1 VKIKLYGTRG
11 SIAAPL
17 RNSAYSEKLHAVLK
31 LALGKQFQTEDDI
44 QNFYQSLPEHLK
56 YTAGGD
62 TTCIS
67 VTSSDG
73 KVFMVD
79 CGTGGRVMG
88 DELMVTDLGKGK
100 GELEL
105 FFTHTHWDHIQGLP
119 FFKPVYIPG
128 NKINFYSPYSD
139 LEDRLIK
146 QQVKEFFPMPFHG
159 TASTKSFRTIKRGEP
174 IQFGNMTIDFYPLKH
189 PGGSYA
195 YKFTENGKSFIFA
208 TDAEFTGDD
217 MDLIKSMGSF
227 FNDADM
233 LVLDSQYT
241 LDESFA
247 KFDWGHTSYTM
258 AVNCANNWNIKT
270 LVLTHHE
277 PAYNDEKVFDIFEEA
292 KLHKSYMNG
301 NPAEIVLAREG
312 LVLEI

>member
-1 VKIKLYGTRG
+1 MKIKLYGTRG

-17 RNSAYSEKLHAVLK
+17 TNKGYEEKVLDILRLYQEKPVKSSE
-31 LALGKQFQTEDDI
+31 EI
-44 QNFYQSLPEHLK
+44 QSFFDSLPLHLR

-62 TTCIS
+62 TTCIAVYS
-67 VTSSDG
+67 ESG
-73 KVFMVD
+73 KLFMVD
-79 CGTGGRVMG
+79 CGTGGRNLG
-88 DELMVTDLGKGK
+88 DDLMRTEFGKGK

-128 NKINFYSPYSD
+128 NQIRFHSPYPD
-139 LEDRLIK
+139 LEQRLIS
-146 QQVKEFFPMPFHG
+146 QQMKEFFPMPFHG
-159 TASTKSFRTIKRGEP
+159 TASKKTFHTIKRGEP
-174 IQFGNMTIDFYPLKH
+174 IQYGSMTMDFYPLKH

-217 MDLIKSMGSF
+217 MDLIKSMAPF
-227 FNDADM
+227 FQNADM

-247 KFDWGHTSYTM
+247 KFDWGHTSFTM
-258 AVNCANNWNIKT
+258 AVNCATIWNIKT

-277 PAYNDEKVFDIFEEA
+277 PAYSDAKIFEIFEGA
-292 KLHKSYMNG
+292 VEHKENLGGSPLN
-301 NPAEIVLAREG
+301 ILLAREG
-312 LVLEI
+312 MELEL

>member
-1 VKIKLYGTRG
+1 MKIKLYGTRG
-11 SIAAPL
+11 SISAPL
-17 RNSAYSEKLHAVLK
+17 RNSQYKEKILNILQLSK
-31 LALGKQFQTEDDI
+31 GKILSSDSDI
-44 QNFYQSLPEHLK
+44 NDFFNSLPQHLK
-56 YTAGGD
+56 FTAGGD

-67 VTSSDG
+67 VTSSSG

-88 DELMVTDLGKGK
+88 DELMATDLGKGK

-128 NKINFYSPYSD
+128 NKVNFYSPYPD

-146 QQVKEFFPMPFHG
+146 QQIKEFFPMPFHG
-159 TASTKSFRTIKRGEP
+159 TASTKSFTTIKRGEP
-174 IQFGNMTIDFYPLKH
+174 LQFGDMTIDFYPLKH

-217 MDLIKSMGSF
+217 MDLIKSMSGF
-227 FNDADM
+227 FNGVDIM
-233 LVLDSQYT
+233 VLDAQYT

-258 AVNCANNWNIKT
+258 AVNCAVNWNIKN

-277 PAYNDEKVFDIFEEA
+277 PAYNDEKVFDIYEEA
-292 KLHKSYMNG
+292 KLHNEYVPNSKLN
-301 NPAEIVLAREG
+301 ILLAREG
-312 LVLEI
+312 LELEL